1 MTIKRI
7 DNILQESLR
16 PPWKDKCISREPVII
31 TQATIYDLVTK
42 DNSSNKPVIRV
53 VAVSSEKELDF
64 WKPFEDRENK
74 TC

>member
-1 MTIKRI
+1 M
-7 DNILQESLR
+7 
-16 PPWKDKCISREPVII
+16 II

-42 DNSSNKPVIRV
+42 HNNSNKYVIRA

>member
-1 MTIKRI
+1 M
-7 DNILQESLR
+7 
-16 PPWKDKCISREPVII
+16 II

-42 DNSSNKPVIRV
+42 DNNSNKSVIGV
-53 VAVSSEKELDF
+53 AAVSSEKELDF